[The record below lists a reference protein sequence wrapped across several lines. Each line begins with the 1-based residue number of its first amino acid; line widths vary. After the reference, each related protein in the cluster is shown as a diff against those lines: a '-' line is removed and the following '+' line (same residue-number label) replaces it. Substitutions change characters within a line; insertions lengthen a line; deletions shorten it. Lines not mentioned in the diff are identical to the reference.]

1 MIKIAG
7 FYKSW
12 GNSSGFTLIEVI
24 TVLFIMGVIAA
35 VVIARGTATDEYKL
49 KSQAEALKS
58 HIRYVQMRAMNADPP
73 TGGVC
78 NAAFGIS
85 CTGGTYSMFKNCDT
99 TSKVI
104 LPGAEGDTIS
114 TDLNLTQPIVTFDR
128 WGVPYTDNNA
138 TSLAITDITLNSSE
152 NIIITKNTGF
162 VP

>member
-1 MIKIAG
+1 MRKIAG

-12 GNSSGFTLIEVI
+12 GNSRGFTLIEVI
-24 TVLFIMGVIAA
+24 AVLLIMGVIAA
-35 VVIARGTATDEYKL
+35 VVIARGTGTDEYKL

-73 TGGVC
+73 TGGAC

-85 CTGGTYSMFKNCDT
+85 CTSNTYFMFKNCDT
-99 TSKVI
+99 TSMVI
-104 LPGAEGDTIS
+104 LPGAQGDTIS
-114 TDLNLTQPIVTFDR
+114 TNLTLTATIITFDR
-128 WGVPYTDNNA
+128 WGVPYIDING
-138 TSLAITDITLNSSE
+138 TSLATTDITLNSSE